1 MQTKIQTGRSK
12 LDRNANSQ
20 ICRQK
25 HRYTEMKTEVNASRH
40 KCIQTKM
47 KTKMQIKMH
56 QVKRSADLQRDK
68 NAESSA
74 GRNAEKSP
82 YQKADW

>member
-1 MQTKIQTGRSK
+1 MQTEIQTGRSK

-25 HRYTEMKTEVNASRH
+25 HRYTEKKTEVNAFRH
-40 KCIQTKM
+40 KCIQTKI

-56 QVKRSADLQRDK
+56 QVKRSTGLHKDK

-74 GRNAEKSP
+74 GRNAEKSSD
-82 YQKADW
+82 QKADW